1 MARREEENTFYLM
14 VRKRKHIRWDIFFPV
29 GFVNVLNILVVDTDD
44 RQVELLHPQHAPHE
58 LHRPAERRP
67 PEGHGSLQISKHQTH
82 LRNAGP
88 APDSRGQEP
97 PGGREQEEAPR
108 EPRRPEASQPEVPGV
123 GGRGAHGGPG
133 RARRRGPRGGG
144 GLAAQALRRACCSGT
159 APPPPGKWNSSAAV
173 PCRVGPPGTDGQSV
187 SRVFRPPRAGTRCFR
202 RLRSVPAPPAGRL
215 RFPGQRRQRA
225 SESLSRTLFMK
236 MKGSSLAEQT
246 V

>member
-1 MARREEENTFYLM
+1 M
-14 VRKRKHIRWDIFFPV
+14 
-29 GFVNVLNILVVDTDD
+29 
-44 RQVELLHPQHAPHE
+44 
-58 LHRPAERRP
+58 
-67 PEGHGSLQISKHQTH
+67 
-82 LRNAGP
+82 
-88 APDSRGQEP
+88 
-97 PGGREQEEAPR
+97 
-108 EPRRPEASQPEVPGV
+108 

-225 SESLSRTLFMK
+225 SESLSRTVSAAGRRPPLPLCLSPASVALGASRAGPAGAALRRQGPAVFGPRWGRSRVW
-236 MKGSSLAEQT
+236 GSLSAWALPPFEPVPGCRLGRKTVYFIVWKEYLLLWPLAEKIDERKD
-246 V
+246 

>member
-97 PGGREQEEAPR
+97 AGEGQYW
-108 EPRRPEASQPEVPGV
+108 
-123 GGRGAHGGPG
+123 
-133 RARRRGPRGGG
+133 RATI
-144 GLAAQALRRACCSGT
+144 S
-159 APPPPGKWNSSAAV
+159 
-173 PCRVGPPGTDGQSV
+173 
-187 SRVFRPPRAGTRCFR
+187 
-202 RLRSVPAPPAGRL
+202 
-215 RFPGQRRQRA
+215 
-225 SESLSRTLFMK
+225 
-236 MKGSSLAEQT
+236 
-246 V
+246 

>member
-1 MARREEENTFYLM
+1 M

-108 EPRRPEASQPEVPGV
+108 GPRRPEASQPEVPGV
-123 GGRGAHGGPG
+123 GEGAPTEGRAGRGAGVRGKEGASQLRPCDVRAAPEPRRRRPESG
-133 RARRRGPRGGG
+133 TRAR
-144 GLAAQALRRACCSGT
+144 
-159 APPPPGKWNSSAAV
+159 
-173 PCRVGPPGTDGQSV
+173 PCRAGSDRLALTG
-187 SRVFRPPRAGTRCFR
+187 SR
-202 RLRSVPAPPAGRL
+202 
-215 RFPGQRRQRA
+215 
-225 SESLSRTLFMK
+225 
-236 MKGSSLAEQT
+236 
-246 V
+246 